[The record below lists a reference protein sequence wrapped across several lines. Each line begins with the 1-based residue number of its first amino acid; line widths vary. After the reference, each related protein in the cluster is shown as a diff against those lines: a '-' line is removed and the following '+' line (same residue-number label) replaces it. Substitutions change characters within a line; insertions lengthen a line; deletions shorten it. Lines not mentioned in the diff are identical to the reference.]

1 MRIELTHKG
10 FADLSLTTW
19 VPRPNVYRTA
29 FCPQKP
35 EFPSHPDSI
44 GRRRFYRPR
53 KIRVSSGS
61 YQGTTLHAA
70 EKLVARSRSGSAGL
84 QASVPG
90 SPHACQPD
98 RGICGSSRAQR
109 RHHPR
114 HSLFRPAFKPFIFC
128 LSRLQPATETGAKSF
143 SEAGLTVRVR
153 ADGERSLESV
163 TEHLLNS
170 RKLGQRLQFLR
181 LLDVFARTTQLSGC
195 EAA

>member
-61 YQGTTLHAA
+61 YQGTTYMPLKNSLREADRVVLA
-70 EKLVARSRSGSAGL
+70 LRPASPAPPMLVSPTEGSAVRAAPSGDTTRDTVSSGQL
-84 QASVPG
+84 
-90 SPHACQPD
+90 
-98 RGICGSSRAQR
+98 SSR
-109 RHHPR
+109 
-114 HSLFRPAFKPFIFC
+114 LF
-128 LSRLQPATETGAKSF
+128 
-143 SEAGLTVRVR
+143 
-153 ADGERSLESV
+153 SV
-163 TEHLLNS
+163 
-170 RKLGQRLQFLR
+170 
-181 LLDVFARTTQLSGC
+181 
-195 EAA
+195 